1 LSGSIPFTGRA
12 AFSLLTL
19 KEHHTMTEK
28 IQEAIRIWG
37 DNVVNT
43 VIMVVD
49 LSDADAA
56 YSHFQDMDS
65 EEYAECVVYLYFE
78 AD

>member
-1 LSGSIPFTGRA
+1 
-12 AFSLLTL
+12 
-19 KEHHTMTEK
+19 MTEK